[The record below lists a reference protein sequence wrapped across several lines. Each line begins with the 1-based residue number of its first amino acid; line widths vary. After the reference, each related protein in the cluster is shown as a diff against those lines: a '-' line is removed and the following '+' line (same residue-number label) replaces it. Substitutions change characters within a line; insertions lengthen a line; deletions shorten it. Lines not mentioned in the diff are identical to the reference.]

1 MILTNYRDFFHRYVE
16 GKVFV
21 ALGNGDLVVY
31 CRDIGKHLML
41 DWLKFTNFILLRF
54 IAL

>member
-1 MILTNYRDFFHRYVE
+1 MFLILELDTCIVSRFIE

-31 CRDIGKHLML
+31 CRDIGK
-41 DWLKFTNFILLRF
+41 DNY
-54 IAL
+54 

>member
-1 MILTNYRDFFHRYVE
+1 MYIKFYFRYME

-31 CRDIGKHLML
+31 CRDIGKS
-41 DWLKFTNFILLRF
+41 KCIFVSKNFTRE
-54 IAL
+54 A

>member
-1 MILTNYRDFFHRYVE
+1 ME

-31 CRDIGKHLML
+31 CRDIGKFL
-41 DWLKFTNFILLRF
+41 FSVPRGSFIIRQIYYLLSK
-54 IAL
+54 